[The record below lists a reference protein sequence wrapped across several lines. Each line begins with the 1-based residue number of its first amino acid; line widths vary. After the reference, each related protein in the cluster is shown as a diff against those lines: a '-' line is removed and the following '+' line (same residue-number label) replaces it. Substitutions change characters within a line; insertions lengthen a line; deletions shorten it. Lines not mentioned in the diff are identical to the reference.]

1 MTLVGVNDKED
12 KIYESALVAHRA
24 LMNTVTRCIECFPLL
39 EGFTS
44 KDQVGAHTSEL
55 PITQGRPHP
64 LLSSFLTVLLLVFPL
79 DA

>member
-1 MTLVGVNDKED
+1 MTVVGVNDKED

-44 KDQVGAHTSEL
+44 KDQVGTHTSKL
-55 PITQGRPHP
+55 PITEGRPLAP
-64 LLSSFLTVLLLVFPL
+64 LSSFLTVLLPLIPL